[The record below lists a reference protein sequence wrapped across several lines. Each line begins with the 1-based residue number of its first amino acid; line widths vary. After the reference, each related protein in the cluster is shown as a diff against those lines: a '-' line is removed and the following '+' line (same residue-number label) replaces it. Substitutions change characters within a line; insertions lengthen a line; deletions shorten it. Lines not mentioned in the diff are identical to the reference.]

1 MTPRHR
7 VDTPRRTHGRRMPLT
22 ISVAVAVG
30 CAATVWLGALGP
42 RRADAEGG
50 GGRVDG
56 DEIIAEIDDP
66 GRDGGGDGTA
76 PNPDRCS
83 WTSVTQIDP
92 VTGRRQPV
100 TRRLGSKTQVLMSFE
115 CAGPPPRSGRKW
127 ITRRN
132 ESGSGSSARR
142 KLPAPD
148 VSTAPRADM
157 GVVNV
162 GTWFWVSRAVW
173 KPWSVTASVAT
184 PAGPVTVTTTARPSR
199 LVLDPGDG
207 SRPVACSG
215 PGLAWTPAFGDRTPT
230 SCMHV
235 WRNAST
241 AAPAGVYRAKLT
253 IVWKVT
259 WRSSL
264 GVSGRLP
271 DVRTSTPFLA
281 RVREIQAV
289 AAR

>member
-1 MTPRHR
+1 
-7 VDTPRRTHGRRMPLT
+7 MPLT
-22 ISVAVAVG
+22 ISVAMAVG

-42 RRADAEGG
+42 RQANAEGG

-56 DEIIAEIDDP
+56 DEIIAEIDERDRS
-66 GRDGGGDGTA
+66 GDDGGNGGDA
-76 PNPDRCS
+76 NPDRCS
-83 WTSVTQIDP
+83 WSSVTRIDP
-92 VTGRRQPV
+92 ATGARQPV

-207 SRPVACSG
+207 SRPVACAG
-215 PGLAWTPAFGDRTPT
+215 PGLAWNPAFGDRTPT
-230 SCMHV
+230 ACMHV

-241 AAPAGVYRAKLT
+241 AAAAGAYRAKLT